1 MAIFK
6 SGNPALNVFEKTISL
21 PGAEAMTESGT
32 LNKFFLLFLLVMGSA
47 SLTWKAFYDG
57 VNVMPWMIGSAL
69 LGFITAMVVIFKK
82 EWAAYL
88 TPVYALFE
96 GVFLGAISATYNNV
110 FAKTAPG
117 IVTQAVLLT
126 FGVVIAMFL
135 LYRFRVIKVTD
146 KLRSIILMAT
156 AGIAIFYLLS
166 IVLRLFHVDIAF
178 IHEGSMLGIGFS
190 LFVVAIAA
198 LNLLLD
204 FDMIEKGVAAGAP
217 KYMEWYG
224 AFGLLVTIVWLYL
237 EILRLLG
244 KLADRR

>member
-6 SGNPALNVFEKTISL
+6 SGNPALNVFEKTITL
-21 PGAEAMTESGT
+21 PGAEAMTERGT

-96 GVFLGAISATYNNV
+96 GVFLGAISATYNNI

-126 FGVVIAMFL
+126 FGVVISMYM
-135 LYRFRVIKVTD
+135 LYRFRVIKVTE
-146 KLRSIILMAT
+146 KFRSIILMAT
-156 AGIAIFYLLS
+156 AGIAIFYLLA

-178 IHEGSMLGIGFS
+178 IHQGSTLGIGFS

-237 EILRLLG
+237 EILRLLA

>member
-6 SGNPALNVFEKTISL
+6 SGNPALNVFEKTIAL
-21 PGAEAMTESGT
+21 PGADAMTERGT

-57 VNVMPWMIGSAL
+57 VNVMPWMIGSAI

-126 FGVVIAMFL
+126 FGVVISMYM
-135 LYRFRVIKVTD
+135 LYRFRVIKVTE
-146 KLRSIILMAT
+146 KFKSIILMAT
-156 AGIAIFYLLS
+156 AGIAIFYLLA

-178 IHEGSMLGIGFS
+178 IHEGSTLGIGFS

-237 EILRLLG
+237 EILRLLA

>member
-6 SGNPALNVFEKTISL
+6 SGNPALNVFEKTITL
-21 PGAEAMTESGT
+21 PGAEAMTERGT

-57 VNVMPWMIGSAL
+57 VNVMPWMIGSAI
-69 LGFITAMVVIFKK
+69 LGFITAMVVIFKNQ
-82 EWAAYL
+82 WAAYL

-96 GVFLGAISATYNNV
+96 GVFLGAISAINNNI

-126 FGVVIAMFL
+126 FGAVIAMYL
-135 LYRFRVIKVTD
+135 LYRFRIIKVTE
-146 KLRSIILMAT
+146 KVRSVIFIAT
-156 AGIAIFYLLS
+156 AGIAIFY
-166 IVLRLFHVDIAF
+166 VAAMALRLFHIDVAF
-178 IHEGSMLGIGFS
+178 LHEGSLMGIGFS
-190 LFVVAIAA
+190 LFVIIIAS

-237 EILRLLG
+237 EILRLLS

>member
-6 SGNPALNVFEKTISL
+6 SGNPAMNVFQNTITL
-21 PGAEAMTESGT
+21 PGAGVMTERGT
-32 LNKFFLLFLLVMGSA
+32 LNKFFMLFLLVMASA

-57 VNVMPWMIGSAL
+57 VNVMPWMLGSAI
-69 LGFITAMVVIFKK
+69 LGFIVALVVIFKNQ
-82 EWAAYL
+82 WAAYL
-88 TPVYALFE
+88 TPVYALLE
-96 GVFLGAISATYNNV
+96 GVFLGAISATYNNA
-110 FAKTAPG
+110 FAKSAPG

-126 FGVVIAMFL
+126 FGTVIAMYL

-146 KLRSIILMAT
+146 KLRSIIFTAT
-156 AGIAIFYLLS
+156 AGIAIFYLLAM
-166 IVLRLFHVDIAF
+166 VLRLFHVDIAF
-178 IHEGSMLGIGFS
+178 LHEGSLLGIGFS
-190 LFVVAIAA
+190 LVVVVIAA
-198 LNLLLD
+198 MNLLLD

-237 EILRLLG
+237 EILRLLA

>member
-6 SGNPALNVFEKTISL
+6 SGNPAMNVFQNTITL
-21 PGAEAMTESGT
+21 PGSGTMTEKGT

-57 VNVMPWMIGSAL
+57 VNVMPWMMGSAI
-69 LGFITAMVVIFKK
+69 LGFITAMVIIFKK
-82 EWAAYL
+82 EWSAYL
-88 TPVYALFE
+88 APVYGLLE

-110 FAKTAPG
+110 FAKSAPG

-126 FGVVIAMFL
+126 FGTVISMYL
-135 LYRFRVIKVTD
+135 LYRFRIIKVTE
-146 KLRSIILMAT
+146 KFRSIVLMAT
-156 AGIAIFYLLS
+156 AGIAIFYLLA

-190 LFVVAIAA
+190 LVVVAVAA

-217 KYMEWYG
+217 KFMEWYG

-237 EILRLLG
+237 EILRLLS

>member
-6 SGNPALNVFEKTISL
+6 SGNPAMNVFENTVTL
-21 PGAEAMTESGT
+21 PGSGTMTETGT
-32 LNKFFLLFLLVMGSA
+32 LNKFFLLFLLVMASA

-57 VNVMPWMIGSAL
+57 VNVMPYVLGAAI

-82 EWAAYL
+82 EWAAYV

-96 GVFLGAISATYNNV
+96 GVVLGGISATYNNV

-126 FGVVIAMFL
+126 FGVVIAMYV
-135 LYRFRVIKVTD
+135 LYRFRIIKVTD
-146 KLRSIILMAT
+146 KLRSIIFTAT

-166 IVLRLFHVDIAF
+166 IVLGFFHINIGF
-178 IHEGSMLGIGFS
+178 INEGSALGIGFS
-190 LFVVAIAA
+190 LVVVVIASM
-198 LNLLLD
+198 NLLLD

-224 AFGLLVTIVWLYL
+224 AFGLLVTLVWLYL
-237 EILRLLG
+237 EILRLLA
-244 KLADRR
+244 KLANRR

>member
-6 SGNPALNVFEKTISL
+6 SGNPALNVFQNTITI
-21 PGAEAMTESGT
+21 PGADAMTERGT

-57 VNVMPWMIGSAL
+57 VNVMPCMMGSAI

-110 FAKTAPG
+110 FAKSAPG

-126 FGVVIAMFL
+126 FGAVISMYLVVSFPC
-135 LYRFRVIKVTD
+135 Y
-146 KLRSIILMAT
+146 
-156 AGIAIFYLLS
+156 
-166 IVLRLFHVDIAF
+166 
-178 IHEGSMLGIGFS
+178 
-190 LFVVAIAA
+190 
-198 LNLLLD
+198 
-204 FDMIEKGVAAGAP
+204 
-217 KYMEWYG
+217 
-224 AFGLLVTIVWLYL
+224 
-237 EILRLLG
+237 
-244 KLADRR
+244 

>member
-6 SGNPALNVFEKTISL
+6 SGNPAMNVFQNTISL
-21 PGAEAMTESGT
+21 PGAGAMTEKGT
-32 LNKFFLLFLLVMGSA
+32 LNKFFLMFLLVMGSA

-57 VNVMPWMIGSAL
+57 VNVMPWMLGSAI
-69 LGFITAMVVIFKK
+69 LGFITAIVIIFKK
-82 EWAAYL
+82 EWSAYL
-88 TPVYALFE
+88 APVYGLLE

-110 FAKTAPG
+110 FAKSAPG

-126 FGVVIAMFL
+126 FGTVISMYL
-135 LYRFRVIKVTD
+135 LYRFRIIKVTE
-146 KLRSIILMAT
+146 KFRSIVLMAT
-156 AGIAIFYLLS
+156 AGIAIFYLLA

-190 LFVVAIAA
+190 IFVVGIAA

>member
-6 SGNPALNVFEKTISL
+6 SGNPAMNVFENTVTL
-21 PGAEAMTESGT
+21 PGSGTMTETGT
-32 LNKFFLLFLLVMGSA
+32 LNKFFLLFLLVMASA

-57 VNVMPWMIGSAL
+57 VNVMPYVLGAAIF
-69 LGFITAMVVIFKK
+69 GFITAMVVIFKK
-82 EWAAYL
+82 EWAAYV

-96 GVFLGAISATYNNV
+96 GVVLGGISATYNNV

-126 FGVVIAMFL
+126 FGVVIAMYV
-135 LYRFRVIKVTD
+135 LYRFRIIKVTD
-146 KLRSIILMAT
+146 KLRSIIFTAT

-166 IVLRLFHVDIAF
+166 IVLSFFHINIGF
-178 IHEGSMLGIGFS
+178 INEGSALGIGFS
-190 LFVVAIAA
+190 LVVVVIAA
-198 LNLLLD
+198 MNLLLD

-224 AFGLLVTIVWLYL
+224 AFGLLVTLVWLYL
-237 EILRLLG
+237 EILRLLA
-244 KLADRR
+244 KLANRR

>member
-6 SGNPALNVFEKTISL
+6 SGNPAMNVFQNTITI
-21 PGAEAMTESGT
+21 PGEGVMTERGT
-32 LNKFFLLFLLVMGSA
+32 LNKFFLLFLLVMASA

-57 VNVMPWMIGSAL
+57 VNVMPYAFGAAI
-69 LGFITAMVVIFKK
+69 LGLITALVVIFKNPL
-82 EWAAYL
+82 AAYL

-96 GVFLGAISATYNNV
+96 GVFLGGISAVYNNA

-126 FGVVIAMFL
+126 FGAVIAMYL
-135 LYRFRVIKVTD
+135 LYRFRIIKVTE
-146 KLRSIILMAT
+146 KFRSIIFIAT
-156 AGIAIFYLLS
+156 AGIAVFYLLA
-166 IVLRLFHVDIAF
+166 IVLRMFHVDIAF
-178 IHEGSMLGIGFS
+178 LHEGSMLGIGFS
-190 LFVVAIAA
+190 LVVVVIAA

-237 EILRLLG
+237 EILRLLA

>member
-6 SGNPALNVFEKTISL
+6 SGNPAMNVFQNTITI
-21 PGAEAMTESGT
+21 PGAGVMTERGT
-32 LNKFFLLFLLVMGSA
+32 LNKFFMLFLLVMASA

-57 VNVMPWMIGSAL
+57 VDVMPYTIGGAILGLVTAL
-69 LGFITAMVVIFKK
+69 IVIFKK

-88 TPVYALFE
+88 TPLYALFE
-96 GVFLGAISATYNNV
+96 GVFLGGISAIYNNV
-110 FAKTAPG
+110 FAKSAPG

-126 FGVVIAMFL
+126 FGAVIAMYL
-135 LYRFRVIKVTD
+135 LYRFRIIKATE
-146 KLRSIILMAT
+146 KFRSIIFTAT
-156 AGIAIFYLLS
+156 AAIAVFYILAM
-166 IVLRLFHVDIAF
+166 VLRMFHVDIAF
-178 IHEGSMLGIGFS
+178 LHEGSMLGIGFS

-198 LNLLLD
+198 LNLILD

-237 EILRLLG
+237 EILRLLS
-244 KLADRR
+244 KLANRR

>member
-6 SGNPALNVFEKTISL
+6 SGNPAMNVFQNTITL
-21 PGAEAMTESGT
+21 PGSGTMTERGT

-57 VNVMPWMIGSAL
+57 VNVMPWMMGSAI

-126 FGVVIAMFL
+126 FGTVISMYL
-135 LYRFRVIKVTD
+135 LYRFRIIKVTE
-146 KLRSIILMAT
+146 KFRSIVLMAT
-156 AGIAIFYLLS
+156 AGIAIFYLLA

-190 LFVVAIAA
+190 LVVVGVAA

-217 KYMEWYG
+217 KFMEWYG

-237 EILRLLG
+237 EILRLLS

>member
-6 SGNPALNVFEKTISL
+6 SGNPAMNVFQNTITL
-21 PGAEAMTESGT
+21 PGSGTMTEKGT

-57 VNVMPWMIGSAL
+57 VNVMPWMMGSAI
-69 LGFITAMVVIFKK
+69 LGFITAIVIIFKK
-82 EWAAYL
+82 EWSAYL
-88 TPVYALFE
+88 APVYGLLE

-110 FAKTAPG
+110 FAKSAPG

-126 FGVVIAMFL
+126 FGTVISMYL
-135 LYRFRVIKVTD
+135 LYRFRIIKVTE
-146 KLRSIILMAT
+146 KFRSIVLMAT
-156 AGIAIFYLLS
+156 AGIAIFYLLA

-190 LFVVAIAA
+190 LVVVGVAA

-217 KYMEWYG
+217 KFMEWYG

-237 EILRLLG
+237 EILRLLS

>member
-6 SGNPALNVFEKTISL
+6 SGNPALNVFENTITL
-21 PGAEAMTESGT
+21 PGADAMTERGT

-57 VNVMPWMIGSAL
+57 VNVMPWMIGSAI

-126 FGVVIAMFL
+126 FGVVISMYM
-135 LYRFRVIKVTD
+135 LYRFRVIKVTE
-146 KLRSIILMAT
+146 KFRSIILMAT
-156 AGIAIFYLLS
+156 AGIAIFYLLA

-178 IHEGSMLGIGFS
+178 IHEGSTLGIGFS

-224 AFGLLVTIVWLYL
+224 AFGLLVTIVWFYL
-237 EILRLLG
+237 EILRLLA

>member
-6 SGNPALNVFEKTISL
+6 SGNPAMNVFQNTISI
-21 PGAEAMTESGT
+21 PGEGVMTERGT
-32 LNKFFLLFLLVMGSA
+32 LNKFFMLFLLVMASA

-57 VNVMPWMIGSAL
+57 VDITPYTWGGAI

-96 GVFLGAISATYNNV
+96 GVFLGGISAIYNNV
-110 FAKTAPG
+110 FAKSAPG

-126 FGVVIAMFL
+126 FGAVIAMYF
-135 LYRFRVIKVTD
+135 LYRFRIIKVTEQF
-146 KLRSIILMAT
+146 RSIIFIAT
-156 AGIAIFYLLS
+156 AGIAIFYLLA

-178 IHEGSMLGIGFS
+178 IHEGSTLGIVFS
-190 LFVVAIAA
+190 LFVVSIAA

-237 EILRLLG
+237 EILRLLS
-244 KLADRR
+244 KLANRK